1 MLTKKSLVAWIT
13 MTAGVLVFSPG
24 LVEADTRTSDSQ
36 IISSFT
42 RFSGGVQD
50 GTPEQNQGEP
60 QSWLVRQT
68 TIGRA
73 ITNQQTSV
81 QSALQKQQA
90 YTFYVVNVQL
100 ASAQYIWMVQQASAE
115 YISRI
120 QRGGSIFAAL
130 AAFQTA
136 LTDAGRTWLTVLD
149 WAAKTLQTALDP
161 NAIHEPKAVYLSQVV
176 YKFRND
182 GDGPVAQNSAVSRNM
197 LRHYSE
203 RADGY
208 GELSLSETYQ
218 SLSALFRQR
227 ADENIAYLV
236 RAQREGGTGVFG
248 IPDGPNT
255 DTQFDARIKAIH
267 AQYDLDMRTNGR
279 SDIVFNNGWIV
290 ALSPKDIPDLYY
302 DHGVALTS
310 VARAYQRTGDAS
322 LLPVIRAA
330 ANWALDKPM
339 TSNVNFLTTL
349 IRGLSSAYGVTGD
362 QRYLDRAVTLFKEGV
377 FPNQIKLGDNAG
389 QWNDP
394 HNALPVYH
402 GLIVT
407 GLLGLRESL
416 PNNDPKYQ
424 QASTLLDQSLE
435 LAIGWMKNYDLSS
448 ATKFD
453 SQGNGGR
460 FTHALAWW
468 ELSRSRALTPDEEAA
483 WRRVMNPNP

>member
-13 MTAGVLVFSPG
+13 MTAGILVFSPG
-24 LVEADTRTSDSQ
+24 LVEADTRTSDSE

-50 GTPEQNQGEP
+50 GTSQQSQGEP
-60 QSWLVRQT
+60 YSWLARQT
-68 TIGRA
+68 TLGLA
-73 ITNQQTSV
+73 VTNQQTSF
-81 QSALQKQQA
+81 QYTFRKNQA
-90 YTFYVVNVQL
+90 YTLYAAKIQM
-100 ASAQYIWMVQQASAE
+100 ASTQYIDMVQQASAE

-120 QRGGSIFAAL
+120 QQGGSMTNALGVFQSALTNAIQTWKTVLSFAAK
-130 AAFQTA
+130 A
-136 LTDAGRTWLTVLD
+136 L
-149 WAAKTLQTALDP
+149 QSALGS
-161 NAIHEPKAVYLSQVV
+161 NSLNEIQSAYLSQAV

-182 GDGPVAQNSAVSRNM
+182 GPIVQDPTSPRNM

-203 RADGY
+203 RADFY
-208 GELSLSETYQ
+208 GELSETNHPQ
-218 SLSALFRQR
+218 AVLFRQR

-255 DTQFDARIKAIH
+255 DAQFDARIKAIH
-267 AQYDLDMRTNGR
+267 AQYDLDIQNTGR

-290 ALSPKDIPDLYY
+290 SLSSKGIPEFYY

-310 VARAYQRTGDAS
+310 VARAYQRTGDAT

-362 QRYLDRAVTLFKEGV
+362 QRYLDKAVTLFKEGV

-407 GLLGLRESL
+407 GLLGLREYL
-416 PNNDPKYQ
+416 PKKDPKYQ

-448 ATKFD
+448 ATTFD